1 MSRSGFLPKGRGRPA
16 VHDARAGRPDP
27 ATVAPLFAQALAQ
40 HRAGRLPEAET
51 LYRRI
56 LDIDPDHFDARHHV
70 GVIHHQRGEHIAAL
84 RQIDAALRLN
94 PDAAAAYNNRGVAL
108 AALERFVEAA
118 ESYGRAIALEPDYFD
133 ALVNRGVALFKVGRF
148 AEAVESCE
156 RALALRPDDAAASV
170 NCGNALYALERYA
183 DALASYDRALVL
195 APNHADAH
203 CNRGNALSA
212 LKRFAEALA
221 SFDRALALDPD
232 HAEALNNRGNVL
244 GRLQRFDEAI
254 ASYDRAIALKPDYAD
269 AFSNRGNALRDSRRI
284 DAALADYDRAI
295 ALRPAYAEYHNN
307 RATALAGLRRYDE
320 ALASYARAIALKPD
334 YAEAYSNRGWA
345 LRDLRRPDEALASF
359 ARAFALAPDHDCLR
373 GTYLYAKRH
382 VCDWTDFD
390 AECGAMLAAVDE
402 GKAAAL
408 PFQLL
413 PTAASP
419 AQQLRCAQLHVADK
433 FGAPHAP
440 RWRGERYGHRR
451 IRVAYLSADLRDHPV
466 AMLTAG
472 MFERHD
478 RARFETVAL
487 ALKSDTHSAV
497 RARLSAHFDRF
508 IDVEAMSDGDVARL
522 VRELEI
528 DIAVDLNGFTE
539 GSRPHVFAQRPAPVQ
554 VNYLGYAGTLGAS
567 CWDYVVADRFVVPE
581 DGRVHYAEQVVYLP
595 DCFMANDAGRTISPR
610 TPSRAEAGLPEN
622 GFVFCCFNNSFKI
635 TPHVFDV
642 WMRLLAAVDGSVLWL
657 SGTHASATEHLVRE
671 AERRS
676 VAPCRLIFA
685 PRVASNEDH
694 LARQRLADLFVD
706 TLHYNAHTTAAD
718 ALWAG
723 VPVLTCPGAT
733 FASRVA
739 GSLLGA
745 VGLPELIAGSLAD
758 YEGLALALARDPAR
772 LTALRAKLARN
783 RDVFP
788 LFDTARFTRHMEAAY
803 TTMWERA
810 QRGEPP
816 QSFAVSAE
824 DRAAP

>member
-1 MSRSGFLPKGRGRPA
+1 MSRSGFKPKGRGRPS
-16 VHDARAGRPDP
+16 GRELH
-27 ATVAPLFAQALAQ
+27 VAPPDAAATASLFPQALTLHQ
-40 HRAGRLPEAET
+40 AGRLAEAEAI
-51 LYRRI
+51 YRRI
-56 LDIDPDHFDARHHV
+56 LDLDPDHRDARHHL
-70 GVIHHQRGEHIAAL
+70 GIIHHQRGEHIAAL
-84 RQIDAALRLN
+84 RQIDAALQLDR
-94 PDAAAAYNNRGVAL
+94 DEAAAHNNRGVVL
-108 AALERFVEAA
+108 AALDRFAEAA
-118 ESYGRAIALEPDYFD
+118 DSYGRAIALEPDYVD
-133 ALVNRGVALFKVGRF
+133 ALVNRGVALFKLGRF
-148 AEAVESCE
+148 AEAVESCD
-156 RALALRPDDAAASV
+156 RALALRPHDVAVLA
-170 NCGNALYALERYA
+170 NRGNALYALERYA
-183 DALASYDRALVL
+183 EALACYDRALAI

-203 CNRGNALSA
+203 CNRGSALSA

-254 ASYDRAIALKPDYAD
+254 ASYDRAIARKPDYAD

-295 ALRPAYAEYHNN
+295 ALRPAHAEYHNN

-320 ALASYARAIALKPD
+320 ALASYAQAIALKPD

-345 LRDLRRPDEALASF
+345 LRDLKRPDEAAASF
-359 ARAFALAPDHDCLR
+359 ARAFALAPDHDSFR

-382 VCDWTDFD
+382 VCDWSDFD
-390 AECGAMLAAVDE
+390 AECAAMLAAVDA

-408 PFQLL
+408 PFELL
-413 PTAASP
+413 PTPASP
-419 AQQLRCAQLHVADK
+419 AQQLRCAQSHVADK
-433 FGAPHAP
+433 FGGPRAPL
-440 RWRGERYGHRR
+440 WRGERYAHRR

-478 RARFETVAL
+478 RARFETVAF

-508 IDVEAMSDGDVARL
+508 IDVETMSDGDVARL

-528 DIAVDLNGFTE
+528 DIAVDLNGYTE

-554 VNYLGYAGTLGAS
+554 VNYLGFAATLGPY
-567 CWDYVVADRFVVPE
+567 WDYIIADRFVVPE
-581 DGRVHYAEQVVYLP
+581 HDRTHYAEQVVYLP
-595 DCFMANDAGRTISPR
+595 DCFMANDAGRRISPR
-610 TPSRAEAGLPEN
+610 TPSRAEAGLPDD

-657 SGTHASATEHLVRE
+657 SGTHASAMEHLARE
-671 AERRS
+671 AERRG
-676 VAPCRLIFA
+676 VAPRRLIFA
-685 PRVASNEDH
+685 PRVPSNEDH
-694 LARQRLADLFVD
+694 LARLRLADLFVD
-706 TLHYNAHTTAAD
+706 TLYYNAHTTAAD

-723 VPVLTCPGAT
+723 VPVLTCPGTT

-745 VGLPELIAGSLAD
+745 LGLPELIAGSLAD
-758 YEGLALALARDPAR
+758 YAGLALALARDPAR

-816 QSFAVSAE
+816 QNFAVPAE
-824 DRAAP
+824 HRAAP